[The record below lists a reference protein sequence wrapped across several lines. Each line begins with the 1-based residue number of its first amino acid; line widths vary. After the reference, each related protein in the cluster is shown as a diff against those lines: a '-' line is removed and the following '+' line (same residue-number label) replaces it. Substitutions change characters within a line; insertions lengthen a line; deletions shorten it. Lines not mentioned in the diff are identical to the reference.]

1 MRPTSGPTTNQRPI
15 EIPWEGREADS
26 TDHEPL
32 SQEERSALDRI
43 ARRLHGELRS
53 AILALPEPARG
64 ASGMARHLGVE
75 RTTCQRIVSGVSGP
89 FPGPELV
96 TRLPG
101 VQGLRRFVASLRE
114 GEDLDDSSID
124 SVEAAV
130 DRFAEG
136 VRTMGPSRSKL
147 LRRMRTAHGSP
158 PATPGDADGELAQRT
173 QLFESGRRLTGQ
185 YSEVSL
191 ATFAFRPTPGEP
203 GLMDSAQLRGFL
215 GHHVRRDAM
224 PFSFLWFSDMS
235 ASEDPGTGS
244 YSTLEREPVKG
255 RSQGL
260 VLPEFSS
267 EPLPVITSRGPGN
280 KTVFLVDPKEI
291 DPDRPIDVVAAGRT
305 DAAQRHPAGGK
316 PPLHEVWMLGRF
328 PAKRLIF
335 DVLLHRSMA
344 RACIPSVGVYSVQ
357 PNLAETQEL
366 RWLDR
371 FPVTPKLE
379 VLQPGIANIAHAA
392 YPRYTELL
400 GHLFDRLG
408 WDAGEFIG
416 YRCDVVY
423 PVWGGGHCMIF
434 DFGREEEDAG

>member
-1 MRPTSGPTTNQRPI
+1 MRPPIGSTSNQRPI
-15 EIPWEGREADS
+15 EVPYEGRDADFEANES
-26 TDHEPL
+26 L
-32 SQEERSALDRI
+32 SQEERSTLDRI
-43 ARRLHGELRS
+43 TRRLHGELRS
-53 AILALPEPARG
+53 AILSLPEPARG

-75 RTTCQRIVSGVSGP
+75 RTTCQRIVSAVSGP
-89 FPGPELV
+89 FPGPEV
-96 TRLPG
+96 TGRLPG
-101 VQGLRRFVASLRE
+101 VQGLRQFVGALRE
-114 GEDLDDSSID
+114 GDDLDDASID

-136 VRTMGPSRSKL
+136 VRTMGPSRTKL
-147 LRRMRTAHGSP
+147 LRRMRSASEAP
-158 PATPGDADGELAQRT
+158 RVAPGETDSDASLRT

-191 ATFAFRPTPGEP
+191 ATFVFRPTPGEP
-203 GLMDSAQLRGFL
+203 DRLDSAQLRGFL

-224 PFSFLWFSDMS
+224 PFSFLWFSDI
-235 ASEDPGTGS
+235 GS
-244 YSTLEREPVKG
+244 DSDANGSSYNTLEREPLKG
-255 RSQGL
+255 RSRGL

-267 EPLPVITSRGPGN
+267 EPLPVITSRGPSN
-280 KTVFLVDPKEI
+280 KTLFLVDPKEM
-291 DPDRPIDVVAAGRT
+291 DSERPLDVVAAGRT
-305 DAAQRHPAGGK
+305 DAAHRHPARGK

-335 DVLLHRSMA
+335 DVLLHRSLA
-344 RACIPSVGVYSVQ
+344 RACIPSVGVYSIQ
-357 PNLAETQEL
+357 PNLAETLDL

-379 VLQPGIANIAHAA
+379 VLQPGIANVAHTA

-434 DFGREEEDAG
+434 DYGREEEDAG